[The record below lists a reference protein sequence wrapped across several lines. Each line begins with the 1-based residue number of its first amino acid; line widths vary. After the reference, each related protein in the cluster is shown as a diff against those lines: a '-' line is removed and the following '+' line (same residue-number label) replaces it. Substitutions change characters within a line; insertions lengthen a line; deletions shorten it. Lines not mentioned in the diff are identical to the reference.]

1 MSKSEMHVNFLFKN
15 KYNKLIEFF
24 ISNPSDEFYVN
35 EILNKV
41 EISPKVL
48 CDSLKELEDAGVLI
62 SSKKANS
69 IYYRLNNKNSA
80 VEILK
85 KVVKPITYKD
95 AGVDIDSANTAVSR
109 IKKYV
114 KQTYNPSVLSNVG
127 SFGGL
132 YQFDQENVLV
142 SSADG
147 VGTKLKLA
155 FLTNKHDTIGQDLVN
170 HCVNDILVMGA
181 KPLFFLDYIGCG
193 KVFPEIIE
201 GIVKGLSIACKE
213 NNCSLIG
220 GEVAEMPG
228 LYKEKEYDLAS
239 FIVGSVKR
247 KKIIDGSNVRKGD
260 VVIGL
265 SSNGLHTNGYSL
277 AIKVLLENSKLKL
290 DERPKG
296 LGVALKDE
304 LMKVHTSY
312 LRSVSEI
319 MDKFEVKA
327 MAHIT
332 GGGLIEN
339 IPRVLPEN
347 VSVELDKKSWKVNP
361 IFSLIQELG
370 RINDDEMYRVF
381 NMGIGFII
389 IVNESDANKILRSLA
404 KFPFKCQII
413 GKVIDRNRKG
423 KARVVLEKYA

>member
-1 MSKSEMHVNFLFKN
+1 MSKNEMNVDFLLKN
-15 KYNKLIEFF
+15 KYVKLIEFF
-24 ISNPSDEFYVN
+24 VSNPLDEFYVN
-35 EILNKV
+35 EILNKT
-41 EISPKVL
+41 EISPQVL
-48 CDSLKELEDAGVLI
+48 CNSLKELEDAGVLL
-62 SSKKANS
+62 SSRKANS
-69 IYYRLNNKNSA
+69 IYYRLNNKNEL
-80 VEILK
+80 VGILK

-95 AGVDIDSANTAVSR
+95 AGVDIDSASIAINR
-109 IKKYV
+109 IKKYA
-114 KQTYNPSVLSNVG
+114 KQTYDSNVLSNVG

-132 YQFDQENVLV
+132 YQFDPENVLV
-142 SSADG
+142 SSTDG

-193 KVFPEIIE
+193 KVYPEVIE

-213 NNCSLIG
+213 NNCALIG
-220 GEVAEMPG
+220 GEIAEMPG

-247 KKIIDGSNVRKGD
+247 KKIIDVSSVKKGD

-277 AIKVLLENSKLKL
+277 AIKVLLEHAKLKL
-290 DERPKG
+290 DDKR
-296 LGVALKDE
+296 LGCTLKDE
-304 LMKVHTSY
+304 LMKIHTSY
-312 LRSVSEI
+312 LKPVSEI
-319 MDKFEVKA
+319 LDKFNIKA

-332 GGGLIEN
+332 GSGLVGN
-339 IPRVLPEN
+339 IPRILPNN

-370 RINDDEMYRVF
+370 RIADEEMYRVF

-389 IVNESDANKILRSLA
+389 IADKNDADGILKMLA
-404 KFPFKCQII
+404 KYSFKSQII
-413 GKVIDRNRKG
+413 GEVVEGNRK
-423 KARVVLEKYA
+423 VVLND